1 MYCRLQSGKVRSV
14 WALPPQAA
22 LSPRPLPQPLM
33 TEHPEPKT
41 ASSPDERTIVFFHA
55 HPDDEAISTGGTMA
69 LAADAGHRVVL
80 VVATQGEEG
89 EVEDGFLH
97 DGETLEERR
106 VAETLAAA
114 GILGVD
120 RVEFLGYRDSGM
132 MGEATN
138 HHPDCFWRADG
149 DEAAARL
156 AAILDEEQADVLTV
170 YDDHGG
176 YGHPDHIQVHRVG
189 HRAAELAGTARVY
202 EATMNRDGIRRMR
215 EDSSAADAG
224 EPGDTDAVYDT
235 IGTPDDEITTALDV
249 TAVLDRKRAAM
260 AAHSSQ
266 ISEES
271 WFLRLPP
278 DAFARA
284 FGTEWYV
291 RTRPPFTGKL
301 PEDREK
307 WLL

>member
-1 MYCRLQSGKVRSV
+1 
-14 WALPPQAA
+14 
-22 LSPRPLPQPLM
+22 M
-33 TEHPEPKT
+33 TDNPEPKT
-41 ASSPDERTIVFFHA
+41 VLPPAGHTLVFFHA

-80 VVATQGEEG
+80 VVATKGEEG
-89 EVEDGFLH
+89 EVEEGFLEE
-97 DGETLEERR
+97 GETLEQRR
-106 VAETLAAA
+106 VTETVAAA

-132 MGEATN
+132 MGEPTN
-138 HHPDCFWRADG
+138 RHPDCFWRADV
-149 DEAAARL
+149 DEAATRL
-156 AAILDEEQADVLTV
+156 AAILDEEEADVLTV

-189 HRAAELAGTARVY
+189 HRAAALAATPRVY

-215 EDSSAADAG
+215 DDLRDADGG
-224 EPGDTDAVYDT
+224 EPDGTDAVYDT
-235 IGTPDDEITTALDV
+235 IGTLDAEITSAVDV

-260 AAHSSQ
+260 AAHPSQ

-291 RTRPPFTGKL
+291 RTRPPFTGTL